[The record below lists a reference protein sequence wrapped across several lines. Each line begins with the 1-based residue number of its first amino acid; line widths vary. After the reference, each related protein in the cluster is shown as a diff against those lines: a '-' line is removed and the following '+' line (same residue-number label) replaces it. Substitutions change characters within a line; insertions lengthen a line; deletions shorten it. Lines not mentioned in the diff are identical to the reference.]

1 MKSIKQSSEPE
12 KKWTAERES
21 IKQSQE
27 RNGLLKGNAVIDVIA
42 IVQLHCYNKALS
54 MHRKRSNHSILLF
67 GRSQYEEIPNLS
79 EDEDGKEDV
88 AKATE
93 DGMVL
98 PIILRL

>member
-1 MKSIKQSSEPE
+1 MARVRYHTEDALLYNIMCTNIYCAQIFTFLFQS
-12 KKWTAERES
+12 
-21 IKQSQE
+21 
-27 RNGLLKGNAVIDVIA
+27 
-42 IVQLHCYNKALS
+42 
-54 MHRKRSNHSILLF
+54 SNHSILLL
-67 GRSQYEEIPNLS
+67 GRSSYEEIANL